1 MSDEAWSGPQL
12 RESHWH
18 HTMKTFVVLLALT
31 VSAHAATPGLQM
43 YSLQDDFDRDAAATL
58 DRLKTQGFTDIETS
72 VFMKLPAAE
81 FRRLLA
87 ARGMTCSSLHVRPED
102 FKKNVNKVIADAK
115 SLGAV
120 QVVCPIVPHKPP
132 LTREQVLSVAADFN
146 RYGAT
151 LKAAGLRFAYHNHGI
166 EFTPADHP
174 AMPGETFFDVLVGA
188 TDPGVVH
195 FQLDVFWV
203 AWAGANA
210 ADVIQKHGARICSL
224 HLKDLARDARPDFAN
239 PQSARAFIVR
249 LGAGR
254 LDIPALIAAA
264 QAKGVSHFIIED
276 ESPSAA
282 GQIPDSI
289 KAVQKLLQTGKP

>member
-1 MSDEAWSGPQL
+1 
-12 RESHWH
+12 
-18 HTMKTFVVLLALT
+18 
-31 VSAHAATPGLQM
+31 M

-87 ARGMTCSSLHVRPED
+87 ARGMTCSSLHVRPGDLE
-102 FKKNVNKVIADAK
+102 KNVNKVIADAK

-174 AMPGETFFDVLVGA
+174 AMPGKTFFDVLVGA

-276 ESPSAA
+276 ESPGDA

>member
-1 MSDEAWSGPQL
+1 MRPTLTLLTAVL
-12 RESHWH
+12 FALCSHA
-18 HTMKTFVVLLALT
+18 FG
-31 VSAHAATPGLQM
+31 SGLQM
-43 YSLQDDFDRDAAATL
+43 YSLQGDFDRDTPGTL
-58 DRLKTQGFTDIETS
+58 DRLRAQGFTDIETS
-72 VFMKLPAAE
+72 VFMKLPVAE

-102 FKKNVNKVIADAK
+102 LKKNLNKVIADAK

-120 QVVCPIVPHKPP
+120 QVVCPIVPHKAP
-132 LTREQVLSVAADFN
+132 LTRDQVLNAAADFN
-146 RYGAT
+146 RYGAA
-151 LKAAGLRFAYHNHGI
+151 LKAAGLRFAYHNHAHD
-166 EFTPADHP
+166 FTPADHP
-174 AMPGETFFDVLVGA
+174 ATPGETFFDVLVRA

-224 HLKDLARDARPDFAN
+224 HLKDLARDAKPDIAD

-249 LGAGR
+249 LGTGR

-264 QAKGVSHFIIED
+264 QARGVSHFIIED

-289 KAVQKLLQTGKP
+289 QAVQKLIQTGTP